1 MEKRQTMN
9 YLFIDGSGK
18 DTFVQAGNKNEY
30 IGKLFVTNRNL
41 AARISE
47 ISEEILE
54 ECKIDKTQIDVFA
67 VCTGPG
73 SLTGLR
79 VANSFLRGA
88 CYVYEKPLV
97 GVDLFS
103 WTYHS
108 LKARD
113 FTGKA
118 RLVIPALINK
128 AFICE
133 IDLNAASDTFKAEPF
148 LIETRQP
155 ANKLKH
161 YGIRWESENIQ
172 KIEPDSQTLH
182 NMIVNLA
189 NNATYNID
197 SVLKVLPMYVIPS
210 QAERK
215 LKEKKC

>member
-1 MEKRQTMN
+1 MN

-18 DTFVQAGNKNEY
+18 DTFVQAGNDQDYVDKV
-30 IGKLFVTNRNL
+30 FCTNRNL

-47 ISEEILE
+47 ISKEILD

-79 VANSFLRGA
+79 VANSFLRSA
-88 CYVYEKPLV
+88 SFVYSKPLI
-97 GVDLFS
+97 GIDLFS
-103 WTYHS
+103 WAYHS
-108 LKARD
+108 LKTGN
-113 FTGKA
+113 FTDKA

-133 IDLNAASDTFKAEPF
+133 IDLSAATNTFKPEPF
-148 LIETRQP
+148 LAENRQP
-155 ANKLKH
+155 SAELKNF
-161 YGIRWESENIQ
+161 GIRWESEGIQ
-172 KIEPDSQTLH
+172 KFEPDPQTLH
-182 NMIVNLA
+182 NMIIKMA
-189 NNATYNID
+189 DNASYSIEN
-197 SVLKVLPMYVIPS
+197 VLKVLPMYVIPS